1 MRARLLEVM
10 MMLNSSFRLTAF
22 AFLTGSVL
30 ACGDTPSAPSPA
42 TAVRLLAQISPST
55 IARGESATIS
65 FRLENVSSND
75 VELTFPSSC
84 QILPYIS
91 LRDTVTYPSGGWGC
105 ATVITKLA
113 LPAGGSVTRD
123 VPVRA
128 ADAAAY
134 PVVALAPGEYV
145 AYATIDAYSYPM
157 TSPMIPFTVR

>member
-1 MRARLLEVM
+1 
-10 MMLNSSFRLTAF
+10 MLNSSFRLAAF
-22 AFLTGSVL
+22 ALLAGSVI
-30 ACGDTPSAPSPA
+30 ACGDAPSAPSPA

-55 IARGESATIS
+55 IARGETATIT
-65 FRLENVSSND
+65 FRLENVSSTD

-91 LRDTVTYPSGGWGC
+91 FRDTVTYPSGGWGC

-113 LPAGGSVTRD
+113 LPAGGSVTRE
-123 VPVRA
+123 VLVRA
-128 ADAAAY
+128 ADAAAT

-145 AYATIDAYSYPM
+145 AYAKIDAYSYPM